1 MNEHAE
7 SSPQTPSPAAPPH
20 VEVPA
25 PPVPRMRP
33 RDGGA
38 FSPRY
43 KSPILAAVLSMAPGL
58 GQVYIGY
65 YRPGFVN
72 IVIVL
77 SLILLGAS
85 EALAD
90 ATPGIVFFII
100 FFWLYNMIDAGRR
113 AAYYNQAI
121 QGEADVALPGALP
134 TAGGS
139 GSILFGLALI
149 VGGGVLLS
157 NTAFGFSLRWVESWW
172 PLAPIGVG
180 LYLAGRS
187 LLERGGGG
195 HA

>member
-1 MNEHAE
+1 MNVHAE
-7 SSPQTPSPAAPPH
+7 SSPQTPSPAPPT
-20 VEVPA
+20 
-25 PPVPRMRP
+25 PRMPP

-43 KSPILAAVLSMAPGL
+43 KSPILAAVLSVAPGL
-58 GQVYIGY
+58 GQIYIGY
-65 YRPGFVN
+65 YRQGFVN

-77 SLILLGAS
+77 SLILLGVG
-85 EALAD
+85 EVLGD
-90 ATPGIVFFII
+90 GTPAIGFFVA

-121 QGEADVALPGALP
+121 QGEDDVALPGALP

-139 GSILFGLALI
+139 GSILFGLALL
-149 VGGGVLLS
+149 VAGGILLS

-187 LLERGGGG
+187 FVERAGGD